1 MLLVRTLG
9 RELAREVLLIPFL
22 TLLPGTTL
30 SPIRPPREVPQVPIV
45 PPVRCLSGEWAYR
58 ATLALLLA
66 LIVGTLV
73 GVVDLLSSEL
83 LLYVVTGTSNVA
95 VVTLVTM

>member
-30 SPIRPPREVPQVPIV
+30 SPIRPPRSPPQVLIM

-66 LIVGTLV
+66 FPVGTFLV
-73 GVVDLLSSEL
+73 AVALLPLEL
-83 LLYVVTGTSNVA
+83 L
-95 VVTLVTM
+95 